1 MTENESGDTVK
12 LARMAHLVSRARGA
26 MNLLLITSAVVAWGS
41 WDIRPTRFASF
52 NYGRVLS
59 LLEDTSDFTP
69 EKDFR
74 GLILPEARKA
84 ANRALDA
91 ADAAYKEAKES
102 GDRERAD
109 KLLDA
114 TIQLGRSRNRMDESR
129 EQQLTVRAFQSQPVE
144 ILGFHV
150 HPARAGGLLSLAAT
164 GLLLYLI
171 CLARTM
177 RRYPIVGSDWIFHL
191 DGRLP
196 VVLGGCWL
204 LLPAVAVTMATGQ
217 LLWELLV
224 SGILLID
231 LSMLFLLVQLV
242 VGILAPLLLSG
253 LATWFA
259 WKTRGN
265 RSVNCQ

>member
-12 LARMAHLVSRARGA
+12 LARMVRLVNRARGA
-26 MNLLLITSAVVAWGS
+26 MNLLLITSAVVFWGN
-41 WDIRPTRFASF
+41 WDTGPTRFASF
-52 NYGRVLS
+52 RYGRLLS
-59 LLEDTSDFTP
+59 LLEETADFTP

-74 GLILPEARKA
+74 GLLLPEARKA
-84 ANRALDA
+84 ANKALDA
-91 ADAAYKEAKES
+91 ADAAYEKAMNS
-102 GDRERAD
+102 GDYERAD

-114 TIQLGRSRNRMDESR
+114 RIQLGRSRIRMDESR
-129 EQQLTVRAFQSQPVE
+129 EQQLTVSAFESQPLE

-150 HPARAGGLLSLAAT
+150 RPARAGGLLSLAAI

-171 CLARTM
+171 CLAYTM

-217 LLWELLV
+217 LLWEILV
-224 SGILLID
+224 SGMLLID
-231 LSMLFLLVQLV
+231 PSMLFLLVQLV
-242 VGILAPLLLSG
+242 VGILAPLLLGG

-265 RSVNCQ
+265 RSVNCR